1 MEQRCVVG
9 RGTVEASLV
18 DVPDG
23 GHVECLDIADAVALR
38 DAATR
43 PLVRSIAS
51 EMVESLEKAK
61 EQVRVRLQW
70 RLCVHSGDVPHV
82 RNTDMRRTASPT
94 SVMRGYAKSRPKLM
108 PLRPMPPCGKLPRS
122 PRPCLPI
129 RAASGDATRM
139 NTSMDLMAPTMRSAW
154 RSSEEEAPPT
164 LPAASSRV
172 KQASRGSRLV
182 SSRPGNTFLI

>member
-1 MEQRCVVG
+1 MG

-108 PLRPMPPCGKLPRS
+108 PLRPMPLRLKPPPLTPLALVPALVLVLVLGLARLPLPLKRS
-122 PRPCLPI
+122 WQCTRP
-129 RAASGDATRM
+129 S
-139 NTSMDLMAPTMRSAW
+139 SAK
-154 RSSEEEAPPT
+154 SPP
-164 LPAASSRV
+164 
-172 KQASRGSRLV
+172 SRGIKA
-182 SSRPGNTFLI
+182 TTM